1 MLSVPT
7 LWTVFIINFLALGLI
22 WAYVMRCYPS
32 FEASRFWTGSA
43 FAAAAGAAM
52 AMLRV
57 VFPDSLVP
65 LLFGGT
71 ALLLA
76 ICLAAMG
83 VRNFFDRPVSWRDTV
98 LTTGLGFAGLSFF
111 IFVYDSVPGRMTVFT
126 IAQVL
131 PMVLSLKLLLSPHQ
145 GRVNP
150 GARLAGVVTIMIM
163 AIFAARLVGALTDF
177 GGGFSY
183 LHFSPVQSVVILVL
197 VFLSMALNF
206 GFLLMAM
213 DRLRNEV
220 ADLALLDDLTGVGN
234 RRYLLQRLT
243 EECARSVRSN
253 QPFALLVIDLD
264 GFKGIND
271 THGHAAG
278 DACLQHFTLMAQ
290 TRLRPSDMLA
300 RTGGDEFCIVL
311 PSSTLREGAM
321 IARRVLEVCRADA
334 EQCTGNDIPVAVS
347 IGVAQWTSEIGA
359 YPDRLIAAADHALY
373 DAKKAGRNG
382 FADLRPGAAAGART
396 REPADVRT
404 WPCASAREA
413 CYPGPSLDFAH
424 EFSLRSRP
432 HCSSWIFPRAPSRK
446 RPISPTIARAS
457 GTPEIPGLKMVWLAP
472 WGELSK
478 AHPWRNI
485 IVHQTEGPAGSA
497 RGGAQAQ
504 SKNPTRRGV
513 MVWVETDGTVYWA
526 VAEHLVPTHGDG
538 ANRNDNKYIDN
549 GPTYRQVVGNN
560 SVGVE
565 FAGNFPDVT
574 RGPTEAQIAAWKI
587 LVKVLRAR
595 YGIPLDRVYAHN
607 WIDYKDARYCEGCQ
621 LATMAREWG
630 E

>member
-7 LWTVFIINFLALGLI
+7 LWTVFVINFLALGLI
-22 WAYVMRCYPS
+22 WAYVMRSYPS
-32 FEASRFWTGSA
+32 FEAARFWTGSA
-43 FAAAAGAAM
+43 FVAAAGAAM

-65 LLFGGT
+65 LLFAGT
-71 ALLLA
+71 ALILA

-83 VRNFFDRPVSWRDTV
+83 IRKFFHQPVSWRDT
-98 LTTGLGFAGLSFF
+98 LLITGLGAAGLCFF
-111 IFVYDSVPGRMTVFT
+111 TFVHDSVPARMTVFT
-126 IAQVL
+126 IAQAL
-131 PMVLSLKLLLSPHQ
+131 PMLRSLKLLLSRHE

-150 GARLAGVVTIMIM
+150 GARLAGIVTILI
-163 AIFAARLVGALTDF
+163 IGHFRARLIGALTSM

-183 LHFSPVQSVVILVL
+183 MHFSPAQSVVILVL
-197 VFLSMALNF
+197 VFLSMSLNF

-243 EECARSVRSN
+243 EECARSERSG

-264 GFKGIND
+264 GFKAIND

-290 TRLRPSDMLA
+290 TRLRPGDMLA

-347 IGVAQWTSEIGA
+347 IGVAQWAREMGA

-382 FADLRPGAAAGART
+382 FATYDPAPPLAP
-396 REPADVRT
+396 EPASPPMSDM
-404 WPCASAREA
+404 A
-413 CYPGPSLDFAH
+413 L
-424 EFSLRSRP
+424 
-432 HCSSWIFPRAPSRK
+432 RK
-446 RPISPTIARAS
+446 RA
-457 GTPEIPGLKMVWLAP
+457 
-472 WGELSK
+472 
-478 AHPWRNI
+478 
-485 IVHQTEGPAGSA
+485 
-497 RGGAQAQ
+497 
-504 SKNPTRRGV
+504 
-513 MVWVETDGTVYWA
+513 
-526 VAEHLVPTHGDG
+526 
-538 ANRNDNKYIDN
+538 
-549 GPTYRQVVGNN
+549 
-560 SVGVE
+560 
-565 FAGNFPDVT
+565 
-574 RGPTEAQIAAWKI
+574 
-587 LVKVLRAR
+587 
-595 YGIPLDRVYAHN
+595 
-607 WIDYKDARYCEGCQ
+607 
-621 LATMAREWG
+621 
-630 E
+630 